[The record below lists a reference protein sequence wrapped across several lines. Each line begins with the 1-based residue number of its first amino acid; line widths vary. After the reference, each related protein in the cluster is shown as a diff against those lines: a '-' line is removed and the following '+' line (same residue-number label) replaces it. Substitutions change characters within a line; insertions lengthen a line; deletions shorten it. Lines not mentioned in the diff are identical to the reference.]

1 MKRIILLSGFVL
13 TQTIFATTLTIY
25 NSNIALVQES
35 QEFEI
40 NKTDRELEYANIPT
54 TLVNDSVD
62 IELPKAVKLYSQIY
76 RRKNLTQHDL
86 AKEFIEKQVALDNR
100 SNVTLLALSGNN
112 AIVKTEEGSIKTV
125 KVADIL
131 FPSLP
136 QNLQAHNSLTFQ
148 IKSSK
153 TLKANVDISYLAQN
167 ISFSTDYVLNLN
179 KNRADLTSWV
189 NIVNNS
195 GKDFKNTRVNLVAGE
210 INRAYNHP
218 TPLAYR
224 AKMLAADTASI
235 THKAVAGYHHYTLP
249 RKIDLNSYEKQRIKL
264 FAHNE
269 IAIKN
274 NYIAT
279 MNNPL
284 YLMGERSSSVKR
296 EIALQALNNEL
307 PAGLVRIYTKDAEE
321 KLLLGESNIANMPK
335 NTPITLTVGTDFDT
349 KVIQRMRS
357 RNDTNTHFDATIEY
371 TVRNNSDEDK
381 LVTLHIPFNKKRGS
395 HISSKLKYVY
405 TKGNL
410 VTFTL
415 KIKANS
421 KRSFDVNFKSSRR

>member
-40 NKTDRELEYANIPT
+40 KKTDKELEYNAIPT
-54 TLVNDSVD
+54 TLINNSVD
-62 IELPKAVKLYSQIY
+62 IEFPQAVTLYSQIY
-76 RRKNLTQHDL
+76 RRKNLTQYDL
-86 AKEFIEKQVALDNR
+86 AKEFLEKQVALHDN

-112 AIVKTEEGSIKTV
+112 AIIKTKEGRVKTVNI
-125 KVADIL
+125 ADIV

-136 QNLQAHNSLTFQ
+136 HNLQAHNSLAFQ

-167 ISFSTDYVLNLN
+167 ISFSTDYVLNLH
-179 KNRADLTSWV
+179 KNRADLRSWV

-195 GKDFKNTRVNLVAGE
+195 GKNFKNTRVNLVAGE
-210 INRAYNHP
+210 LNRAYNHP
-218 TPLAYR
+218 TPVAYR
-224 AKMLAADTASI
+224 AKMLASDKESI
-235 THKAVAGYHHYTLP
+235 THRAVAGYHHYALP

-264 FAHNE
+264 FAHND

-284 YLMGERSSSVKR
+284 YLMGERSSSIKR
-296 EIALQALNNEL
+296 EIELQALRNEL
-307 PAGLVRIYTKDAEE
+307 PAGLVRIYTKDAGE
-321 KLLLGESNIANMPK
+321 KLLLGESNIANTPK
-335 NTPITLTVGTDFDT
+335 NSPVSLIVGTDFDT
-349 KVIQRMRS
+349 KVTQKMRS

-381 LVTLHIPFNKKRGS
+381 IVTLHIPFNKKRGS

-415 KIKANS
+415 KVKANS